1 MKHRTNYIKFM
12 LKQFLLVTITVC
24 TLSVFGQTKPMLPY
38 AIQKGS
44 LNEQFTNLSNLS
56 KSQNADFKLI
66 RKTNLDIVRK
76 NVLDSISVY
85 QKEITELKTSSSS
98 SVSTVKN
105 LRDSVSTLDTQLQAE
120 RQKTDSIAFLGI
132 DFAKGSY
139 HTIVW
144 AIIIVLAIAFLA
156 TLASFRKAKVDTN
169 EHKKTT
175 EELQEELQTLRKKS
189 MEKEQIL
196 KRQLLDEQMKRN
208 S

>member
-1 MKHRTNYIKFM
+1 MKFM
-12 LKQFLLVTITVC
+12 LKHHLLFGLLLLSLTV
-24 TLSVFGQTKPMLPY
+24 LGQNRPMLPY
-38 AIQKGS
+38 AIQKGT
-44 LNEQFTNLSNLS
+44 LNDQFTNLSNLS
-56 KSQNADFKLI
+56 RSQDADFKLI
-66 RKTNLDIVRK
+66 RKTNLEIIRK
-76 NVLDSISVY
+76 NVIDSISRY
-85 QKEITELKTSSSS
+85 QKEIADLKANSSS
-98 SVSTVKN
+98 SVNTVKT
-105 LRDSVSTLDTQLQAE
+105 LRDSVSALDTQLQAE
-120 RQKTDSIAFLGI
+120 RQKTDSISFLGI
-132 DFAKGSY
+132 AFSKGTY

-144 AIIIVLAIAFLA
+144 ALIIVLAIAFLA